1 MSDAERRLRII
12 AIGFAGVALV
22 VALIAVV
29 IVVQRGDSAPKK
41 PVDPPK
47 PAVAPLSDHKV
58 LATDVVRL
66 QQHGAVEPVISNG
79 QTSGVRVKDDALA
92 RSLGLESGDVIT
104 TLSGRPLLRDLDVYD
119 AIFNVSMMSAT
130 TLYAEVLHDNTPTLV
145 RWRLDG
151 DLRQARYG
159 ASGSTLGLLGGTGSG
174 GLYTPP
180 PPDPPDPLL
189 DTIEKVDDTHVKMP
203 RKTAEHFIQNP
214 MAAAKGAR
222 VVPAMKNGKPDGL
235 KLYAIRPSSL
245 YAKIGLYNGDAVHS
259 INGIDVSTPDKMLE
273 AYMKLKDAK
282 EFTLDIT
289 RRGQP
294 VTQVIT
300 ITK

>member
-12 AIGFAGVALV
+12 AIGFAAAALV

-29 IVVQRGDSAPKK
+29 IVATRGESASKK
-41 PVDPPK
+41 VVEAPK

-58 LATDVVRL
+58 LAADVVRL
-66 QQHGAVEPVISNG
+66 QHGAVEPVITNG
-79 QTSGVRVKDDALA
+79 QTIGVRVKDDALA
-92 RSLGLESGDVIT
+92 QSLGLEPGDVIV
-104 TLSGRPLLRDLDVYD
+104 TLSGRPLLRELDVYD

-130 TLYAEVLHDNTPTLV
+130 TLYAEILRNNTPTLV

-159 ASGSTLGLLGGTGSG
+159 ASGSTLGLLGTTGTS
-174 GLYTPP
+174 GLYTPT

-189 DTIEKVDDTHVKMP
+189 DTIERVDDTHVKMP

-222 VVPAMKNGKPDGL
+222 IVPAMKNGKPDGL
-235 KLYAIRPSSL
+235 KLYAIRPSSV
-245 YAKIGLYNGDAVHS
+245 YAKIGLNNGDTVHS
-259 INGIDVSTPDKMLE
+259 INGVDVSTPDKMLD
-273 AYMKLKDAK
+273 AYMNLKDAK

-294 VTQVIT
+294 VTQIIT

>member
-22 VALIAVV
+22 VAMIAAV
-29 IVVQRGDSAPKK
+29 IVVRRGESASKK
-41 PVDPPK
+41 PVEPPK
-47 PAVAPLSDHKV
+47 PAIAPLSDQKV
-58 LATDVVRL
+58 LATEVVRL
-66 QQHGAVEPVISNG
+66 QHGAVEPVITNG
-79 QTSGVRVKDDALA
+79 LTIGVRVKDDALA
-92 RSLGLESGDVIT
+92 QSLGLQPGDVLT
-104 TLSGRPLLRDLDVYD
+104 SLSGRPLLRELDVYD
-119 AIFNVSMMSAT
+119 AVFNVSMMSGT
-130 TLYAEVLHDNTPTLV
+130 TLYAEVLRGGTPTLV

-159 ASGSTLGLLGGTGSG
+159 ANGSTLGLLGSSGTT

-214 MAAAKGAR
+214 MAASKGAR
-222 VVPAMKNGKPDGL
+222 VVPAVKNGKPDGL
-235 KLYAIRPSSL
+235 KLYAIRPSSV
-245 YAKIGLYNGDAVHS
+245 YAKIGLNNGDTIHS

-273 AYMKLKDAK
+273 AYVSLKDAK

>member
-1 MSDAERRLRII
+1 MSDAERRLRVI

-22 VALIAVV
+22 VAVIAAV
-29 IVVQRGDSAPKK
+29 IVVKRSPPASKRTGE
-41 PVDPPK
+41 PPK
-47 PAVAPLSDHKV
+47 PAVAPLSDHTV

-66 QQHGAVEPVISNG
+66 QRGAVEPVITNG
-79 QTSGVRVKDDALA
+79 QTIGVRVKDEALA
-92 RSLGLESGDVIT
+92 RSLGLEARDVMT
-104 TLSGRPLLRDLDVYD
+104 TLSGRPLLRELDVYD

-130 TLYAEVLHDNTPTLV
+130 TVYAEVLRDNSPMLV

-159 ASGSTLGLLGGTGSG
+159 ASGSTLGLFGSTGSG

-203 RKTAEHFIQNP
+203 RKTADHFVQNP

-222 VVPAMKNGKPDGL
+222 IVPAMKNGQPDGL

-245 YAKIGLYNGDAVHS
+245 YARIGLFNGDTLHR
-259 INGIDVSTPDKMLE
+259 INGIDVSTPDRMLE
-273 AYMKLKDAK
+273 AYTKLKDAK
-282 EFTLDIT
+282 EFTLDLT